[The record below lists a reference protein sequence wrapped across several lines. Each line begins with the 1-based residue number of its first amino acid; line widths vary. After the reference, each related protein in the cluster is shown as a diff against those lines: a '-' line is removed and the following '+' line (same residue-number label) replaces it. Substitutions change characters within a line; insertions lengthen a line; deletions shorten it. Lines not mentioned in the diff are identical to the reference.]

1 MRRYPSRYQ
10 RKFPMHRSF
19 VAAVM
24 IMAGLFGHVRA
35 ALAQDTAQPIYVV
48 TYLEIAPKFSSEARQ
63 LILAYS
69 VDARKASGAVQI
81 DALQRIDY
89 PNHFALVEQWQSQGA
104 RQAYASTDNVMKF
117 RAALGPIAKRS
128 LR

>member
-1 MRRYPSRYQ
+1 
-10 RKFPMHRSF
+10 MHRSF